1 MIVLGK
7 KIKLRKEMEIVV
19 LREVIREDLSENVT
33 LRQMPK

>member
-1 MIVLGK
+1 MLGK